1 MVQALDD
8 LAAAR
13 VSVWLDGLSRP
24 RIVTGSLAC
33 MVDGGEIVA
42 IATNPTI
49 FTKATGAGSGYEAQ
63 LRNLALRGTAIYE
76 TSASSSA
83 PYSPLMQLRWN

>member
-13 VSVWLDGLSRP
+13 VSVWLDGVSRP

-49 FTKATGAGSGYEAQ
+49 FTKATAQ
-63 LRNLALRGTAIYE
+63 DRAMRRSCVIWHSAEPPYTKLRRA
-76 TSASSSA
+76 A
-83 PYSPLMQLRWN
+83 PRRTHR

>member
-1 MVQALDD
+1 MAQALND

-24 RIVTGSLAC
+24 RITTGSLAC

-42 IATNPTI
+42 IAINPSI
-49 FTKATGAGSGYEAQ
+49 FTEATGAGWGYGQQ
-63 LRNLALRGTAIYE
+63 LRDLALPRD
-76 TSASSSA
+76 
-83 PYSPLMQLRWN
+83 RHRRN